1 MLGDS
6 DSPATRDGSHC
17 GGQHGS
23 TVEVA
28 PLLQPSRTRCIHGP
42 IRVVWSV
49 FYVGAAGTRWQPHV
63 GEPSTIA
70 GLDGA
75 APGQRERQLRHWHG
89 KAEDKDEQSAAPR
102 GNTSDAP
109 GVQINKTG
117 RSPSEKEEDFL
128 DLI

>member
-6 DSPATRDGSHC
+6 DPPHAMDLTAVDNMAA
-17 GGQHGS
+17 Q
-23 TVEVA
+23 VA

-42 IRVVWSV
+42 IGVVWSV

-89 KAEDKDEQSAAPR
+89 KAEDKDEQSAALR

-117 RSPSEKEEDFL
+117 RSPSEKRGRL
-128 DLI
+128 P